1 MPKLPTIHWTRYALI
16 LTSVGALTGCSY
28 FADIF
33 PDKQKQ
39 YRYSAELPPLE
50 IPPDLSA
57 STIDGATGG
66 GGSSEAAAAEESAE
80 AETSTAE
87 RTDAASEPEKRRP
100 SKRRTGAPAVTLAEG
115 SDGVPLIES
124 EAPFDESWGNVSRAL
139 GRLEIE
145 VTDQNRSDGVFYVYY
160 GGSTK
165 KHEDRGLWG
174 DITGLFSSDEPK
186 AQEFRIKLQE
196 RDEITDIFVLDKD
209 GKGVTD
215 GAGLEMLK
223 RMHEKLQTIDKPEP
237 EKKDAKDES

>member
-1 MPKLPTIHWTRYALI
+1 MLKHRMIQWAGYAL
-16 LTSVGALTGCSY
+16 ALSFAGTLSGCSY
-28 FADIF
+28 FAEIF

-39 YRYSAELPPLE
+39 YRYSSELPPLE
-50 IPPDLSA
+50 IPPDLSS

-66 GGSSEAAAAEESAE
+66 GGSADSAAEEESAAAETSGTERSA
-80 AETSTAE
+80 ANP
-87 RTDAASEPEKRRP
+87 EPEKRRP
-100 SKRRTGAPAVTLAEG
+100 TKRRSGAPQVTLAEG
-115 SDGVPLIES
+115 SDGVPLIEAES
-124 EAPFDESWGNVSRAL
+124 PFDESWGNVSRAL

-165 KHEDRGLWG
+165 KYEDRGVWG

-209 GKGVTD
+209 GKGVTE
-215 GAGLEMLK
+215 GPGLDMLK
-223 RMHEKLQTIDKPEP
+223 RVHEKLQNIDKPEP
-237 EKKDAKDES
+237 ERKDAKDE